1 MATVR
6 LDLSKIQNALTKLEK
21 VSKRSVKIGI
31 LADAQYG
38 NGTKVTD
45 VANILENGWVQKVTP
60 KQSTFL
66 RYHGLNVPPNSTL
79 NCPPRPFFSNTVKNK
94 SEQWVK
100 LGERY
105 FIANFSVENADNA
118 VINGLTAIGTKAV
131 ADIQDT
137 LYDNDGIAQRSEATL
152 QMYSFAE
159 ANAESDSGTGRK
171 QSLYKSGTLFNA
183 ITFELI

>member
-66 RYHGLNVPPNSTL
+66 RYHG
-79 NCPPRPFFSNTVKNK
+79 FSPIPLK
-94 SEQWVK
+94 
-100 LGERY
+100 
-105 FIANFSVENADNA
+105 
-118 VINGLTAIGTKAV
+118 IN
-131 ADIQDT
+131 
-137 LYDNDGIAQRSEATL
+137 
-152 QMYSFAE
+152 
-159 ANAESDSGTGRK
+159 
-171 QSLYKSGTLFNA
+171 QSNG
-183 ITFELI
+183 

>member
-66 RYHGLNVPPNSTL
+66 RYHGLNVPSNSTL

-94 SEQWVK
+94 SEQWIK

-137 LYDNDGIAQRSEATL
+137 LYDNDGIAPRSEATL

-159 ANAESDSGTGRK
+159 ANAEGDSGTGRK

>member
-6 LDLSKIQNALTKLEK
+6 LDLTKIQNALTKLEK

-31 LADAQYG
+31 NSEMQYA
-38 NGTKVTD
+38 NGTKVSD
-45 VANILENGWVQKVTP
+45 VANILENGWVQRVTA
-60 KQSTFL
+60 KQSAFL
-66 RYHGLNVPPNSTL
+66 KSHGLKVSPGSTL

-105 FIANFSVENADNA
+105 FIANFSIENADNA
-118 VINGLTAIGTKAV
+118 VINGLTAIGMKAV

-137 LYDNDGIAQRSEATL
+137 LYDNDGIAPRSEATL
-152 QMYSFAE
+152 QMYSSATS
-159 ANAESDSGTGRK
+159 NATEDSGTGRK
-171 QSLYKSGTLFNA
+171 QSLYKSGLLFNSIA
-183 ITFELI
+183 FEMV

>member
-31 LADAQYG
+31 LADAQYT
-38 NGTKVTD
+38 NGTKVSD
-45 VANILENGWVQKVTP
+45 VANILENGWVQRVTP
-60 KQSTFL
+60 KQSAFL
-66 RYHGLNVPPNSTL
+66 RYHGLNIPPNSTL

-118 VINGLTAIGTKAV
+118 IINGLTAIGTKAV

-137 LYDNDGIAQRSEATL
+137 LYDNDGIAPRSEATL
-152 QMYSFAE
+152 QMYSYADS
-159 ANAESDSGTGRK
+159 NAESDSGTGRK
-171 QSLYKSGTLFNA
+171 QSLYKSGKLFNA

>member
-1 MATVR
+1 M
-6 LDLSKIQNALTKLEK
+6 
-21 VSKRSVKIGI
+21 
-31 LADAQYG
+31 
-38 NGTKVTD
+38 GTKSYT
-45 VANILENGWVQKVTP
+45 
-60 KQSTFL
+60 
-66 RYHGLNVPPNSTL
+66 
-79 NCPPRPFFSNTVKNK
+79 PPRPFFSNTVKNK

-159 ANAESDSGTGRK
+159 SNAESDSGTGRK

>member
-6 LDLSKIQNALTKLEK
+6 LDLSKIQNALTKLEN

-31 LADAQYG
+31 LAEAQYS
-38 NGTKVTD
+38 NGTKVSD
-45 VANILENGWVQKVTP
+45 VANILENGWVQRVTP
-60 KQSTFL
+60 KQSSFL

-79 NCPPRPFFSNTVKNK
+79 NCPPRPFFSNTVKSK
-94 SEQWVK
+94 SEQWIK
-100 LGERY
+100 LGEKY
-105 FIANFSVENADNA
+105 FIANFSVENADKA

-137 LYDNDGIAQRSEATL
+137 LYDNDGIAPRSEATL
-152 QMYSFAE
+152 QMLSS
-159 ANAESDSGTGRK
+159 AESKAEGDSGTGRK
-171 QSLYKSGTLFNA
+171 QSLYKSGKLFNA